1 MRHIEWRKN
10 ALQVS
15 KVRLQLQCMPANVFK
30 EIELEENS
38 NMQNLH
44 NIFTMDTPQLNDHN
58 KAEYPPMHTAEHILN
73 QTMVRRYG
81 CPRSRNA
88 HIERKKSKVSYE
100 LPTCPSDAEVQE
112 IVDKVNEVIQS
123 ALPVTVEYVTLENV
137 PAEVSLE
144 KLPSDASDTIRLVR
158 IGDYDVCACIGAHV
172 ANTSEIGTFTLLG
185 TNWDEEKKS
194 FRIRFKLV

>member
-1 MRHIEWRKN
+1 
-10 ALQVS
+10 
-15 KVRLQLQCMPANVFK
+15 
-30 EIELEENS
+30 
-38 NMQNLH
+38 
-44 NIFTMDTPQLNDHN
+44 
-58 KAEYPPMHTAEHILN
+58 
-73 QTMVRRYG
+73 
-81 CPRSRNA
+81 
-88 HIERKKSKVSYE
+88 
-100 LPTCPSDAEVQE
+100 
-112 IVDKVNEVIQS
+112 
-123 ALPVTVEYVTLENV
+123 VEYVTLENV